1 MAGRGS
7 GRRKSAQG
15 AGDEAESADEQNQ
28 HDESVEKTGG
38 AEINVH
44 VGEHA
49 REDEEGTGEGKNPA
63 GGAATVPE
71 QEAYAEKHGNQG
83 DAKSVRAEK
92 APEGTDNADLIGEE
106 VSAETSHDDAE
117 EEMAETAR
125 GATDVAEG
133 TVFHGLSIADRW
145 RGVPGRIA

>member
-7 GRRKSAQG
+7 GRGMSAQG
-15 AGDEAESADEQNQ
+15 AGDEADSADEQNK

-44 VGEHA
+44 VGEYA
-49 REDEEGTGEGKNPA
+49 RENEEGTGEGKNPA

-83 DAKSVRAEK
+83 DAQGIGTEK
-92 APEGTDNADLIGEE
+92 AHDRPHHVALIGQE
-106 VSAETSHDDAE
+106 VAAETSHADPAE
-117 EEMAETAR
+117 ELA
-125 GATDVAEG
+125 
-133 TVFHGLSIADRW
+133 
-145 RGVPGRIA
+145 